1 SRRGLLDGRIVRL
14 PTIIVRPG
22 KPSGAASS
30 FCSGILREPLK
41 GEESELP
48 VPTSLNLWVC
58 STRTVI
64 KNLIIARDIPTEA
77 FDKVVARG
85 SSRIVNLPGITVTV
99 QEMLDALLQ
108 IGGEEARKLVKEVPD
123 SSVENIVSSW
133 PAEFDISRA
142 TQLGFQQDGDLVK
155 TIKEYLEDYAPKK
168 I

>member
-1 SRRGLLDGRIVRL
+1 M
-14 PTIIVRPG
+14 
-22 KPSGAASS
+22 K
-30 FCSGILREPLK
+30 
-41 GEESELP
+41 
-48 VPTSLNLWVC
+48 LWVC

-77 FDKVVARG
+77 FNKDVACG

-108 IGGEEARKLVKEVPD
+108 IGGEQVRKLVKEVPD
-123 SSVENIVSSW
+123 TSVEQIIGSW

-142 TQLGFQQDGDLVK
+142 SELGFQQDGDLVK

-168 I
+168 L